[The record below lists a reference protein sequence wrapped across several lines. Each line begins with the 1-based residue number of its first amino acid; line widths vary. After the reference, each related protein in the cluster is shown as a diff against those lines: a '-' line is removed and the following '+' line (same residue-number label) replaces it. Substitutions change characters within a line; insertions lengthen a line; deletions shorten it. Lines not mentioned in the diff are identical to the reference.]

1 MVHIPPLIV
10 CALELPAIQAK
21 ETSKSVFRK
30 KWFFMIKL
38 LSFGLSKELFMK
50 SSQRVLA
57 FIKIGVHDWRNLD
70 ILSINP
76 SSQDIAELLVAKGF
90 EVDKR
95 KILLTEPIKALGFY
109 EVPVKLHTEVQAVIK
124 VWVVKQ

>member
-1 MVHIPPLIV
+1 
-10 CALELPAIQAK
+10 
-21 ETSKSVFRK
+21 
-30 KWFFMIKL
+30 MIKL